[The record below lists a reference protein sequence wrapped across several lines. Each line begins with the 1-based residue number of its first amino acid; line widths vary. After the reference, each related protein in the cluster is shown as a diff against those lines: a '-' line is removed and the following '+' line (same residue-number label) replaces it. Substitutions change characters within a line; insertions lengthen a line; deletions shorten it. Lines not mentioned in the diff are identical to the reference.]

1 MNNIIKQILVQLAID
16 GKLPLD
22 MNNLDENIFSVIPN
36 DVLLAELKQRK
47 YIPEDAFTI
56 LDVDNFDENDELSLE
71 QKYFIL
77 NDVMSNGQLMAEIN
91 YDLECGVKNILDIN
105 VSDDD
110 SENSNG
116 FTLSLDSDFNI
127 N

>member
-1 MNNIIKQILVQLAID
+1 MNKIIKQILVQLAID

-22 MNNLDENIFSVIPN
+22 MNDLDENVFSSIPN
-36 DVLLAELKQRK
+36 DVLLEELKERK
-47 YIPEDAFTI
+47 FIPEDSFTI
-56 LDVDNFDENDELSLE
+56 LDVDSFDVDDELTLE

-77 NDVMSNGQLMAEIN
+77 NDVMSNGQIMAEIN
-91 YDLECGVKNILDIN
+91 YDLECGVKNVLDMN

-116 FTLSLDSDFNI
+116 FTLSLDSNFDI